1 MNERKTWLVVNAA
14 SGSNDDEAVKLLTDA
29 LAGAGARPDRVV
41 CLPDDDLPDA
51 ASLEA
56 AGVGLLVT
64 FTGDGT
70 ANAQVARL
78 HGWAGKVLVLPGG
91 TQNLLAKRLH
101 GDRSAEEAVA
111 ALAGDGLVPVR
122 LDMIR
127 SAHGDALCEIVIG
140 PGAKWS
146 DVRETMRDGDVAG
159 IAQTLAD
166 AIRQSAGGPTV
177 AVSEPELGKSEG
189 YPAVR
194 LSPADGSM
202 KVDGYGA
209 EGFGDYARQ
218 GVAILRRDFRTGPHD
233 ELGKHK
239 AVTCRSSEPIELM
252 LDGERA
258 TGAMEERF
266 ETAPCPVEFLGH
278 PD

>member
-1 MNERKTWLVVNAA
+1 MNARKTWLVVNAA
-14 SGSNDDEAVKLLTDA
+14 SGSNDDGAVSA
-29 LAGAGARPDRVV
+29 LAKSLERVGFAPARFVR
-41 CLPDDDLPDA
+41 LPDDELPTPGELDDC
-51 ASLEA
+51 
-56 AGVGLLVT
+56 GVGLLIT

-78 HGWAGKVLVLPGG
+78 HGWGGQVLVLPGG

-101 GDRSAEEAVA
+101 GDRSAEEIVA
-111 ALAGDGLVPVR
+111 GLAGGRLVSRR

-127 SAHGDALCEIVIG
+127 SAHGEALCEIVAG
-140 PGAKWS
+140 PGATWS

-159 IAQTLAD
+159 VAQTLAE

-177 AVSEPELGKSEG
+177 AVSDPPLGKDEG

-194 LSPADGSM
+194 LSPVDAAM
-202 KVDGYGA
+202 AVDGYGA
-209 EGFGDYARQ
+209 DKFGDYARQ

-233 ELGKHK
+233 ELGEHR
-239 AVTCRSSEPIELM
+239 AVTCRSDAPIELM

-258 TGAMEERF
+258 TGASEERF
-266 ETAPCPVEFLGH
+266 EIAPCPVEFLGSA
-278 PD
+278 D